1 LSKIFITKKGKQMNV
16 TTLKQ
21 FLSVHRKKIA
31 LISGVILFVFTLF
44 YYFYANQKA
53 VAIAKNPTS
62 SSQIAPVTIVNPN
75 ANAVPSTDLSAL
87 TTKLKA
93 KQIDDTSFLLLFL
106 LASGALIVY
115 SVISTKKERS

>member
-1 LSKIFITKKGKQMNV
+1 MNV

-31 LISGVILFVFTLF
+31 LIGGIALFIFTLF
-44 YYFYANQKA
+44 YYFYANQKG
-53 VAIAKNPTS
+53 VAISQSSVS
-62 SSQIAPVTIVNPN
+62 SSQIAPVVVVNPN
-75 ANAVPSTDLSAL
+75 APPSTDLSAL